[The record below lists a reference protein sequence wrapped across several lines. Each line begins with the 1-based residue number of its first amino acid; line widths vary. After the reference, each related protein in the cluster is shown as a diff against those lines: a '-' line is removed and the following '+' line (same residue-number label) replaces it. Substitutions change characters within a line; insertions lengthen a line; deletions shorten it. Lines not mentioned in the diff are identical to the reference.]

1 MQQNCVCKPFSTSTS
16 SHMSANQTAVALY
29 PVVVY
34 TRLVEGG
41 PVVKLAWAFVSMDL
55 KHDFFQVTSMIGKK
69 VIFQE
74 T

>member
-1 MQQNCVCKPFSTSTS
+1 
-16 SHMSANQTAVALY
+16 MSANQTAVALY